1 MYLLINPTWVS
12 FQKKTGCHCRNAG
25 NGTFENLGVSL
36 IAAMLRVLTVLICVE
51 VFSLDRDGLWEKV
64 KLEKLMGI

>member
-12 FQKKTGCHCRNAG
+12 FQKKTGCHCQNAG
-25 NGTFENLGVSL
+25 NGTFENFGVSL
-36 IAAMLRVLTVLICVE
+36 IAATLRVLTVLICVD
-51 VFSLDRDGLWEKV
+51 VFSLDRDGLWERV

>member
-1 MYLLINPTWVS
+1 M
-12 FQKKTGCHCRNAG
+12 
-25 NGTFENLGVSL
+25 FENLGVSL